1 MEVEKMVRKQFD
13 EELEKLN
20 NDFVKMGHMVEIA
33 IENMVTAFKHQD
45 KALAKE
51 IMNNDRLINDMERA
65 VESRSFNLILRQQPI
80 ATDLR
85 NVTTA
90 LKIVTDL
97 ERIGDQAADIAEIIL
112 GLEGEHVYRTVEHIP
127 MMAKKA
133 KLMVHESIESFI
145 KKDLSTAQMVKKM
158 DDEIDELFQ
167 EVKQEVVDIIKENSE
182 RVDYCL
188 DFLMIAKYL
197 ERIGD
202 HAVNICEWLEF
213 NQTGSMNEYR
223 LI

>member
-1 MEVEKMVRKQFD
+1 MMRKLFD

-20 NDFVKMGHMVEIA
+20 VDLTKMGHLVEVA
-33 IENMVTAFKHQD
+33 IENMIDAFKYQD

-51 IMNNDRLINDMERA
+51 IITNDRLINDMERT
-65 VESRSFNLILRQQPI
+65 VESRAFNLILRQQPI

-97 ERIGDQAADIAEIIL
+97 ERIGDQAADIAEIIMNF
-112 GLEGEHVYRTVEHIP
+112 EGEHAYKTVEHIP
-127 MMAKKA
+127 TMAKKA
-133 KLMVHESIESFI
+133 KIMVHESIDSFI
-145 KKDLSTAQMVKKM
+145 KKDLSTARLVKSM
-158 DDEIDELFQ
+158 DDEIDALFE
-167 EVKQEVVDIIKENSE
+167 EVKQEVAEIIKENSE
-182 RVDYCL
+182 RIDYCI

-197 ERIGD
+197 ERVGD

-213 NQTGSMNEYR
+213 NQTGSVNDQR

>member
-1 MEVEKMVRKQFD
+1 MMRKLFD

-20 NDFVKMGHMVEIA
+20 VDLTKMGHLVEVA
-33 IENMVTAFKHQD
+33 IENMIDAFKHQD

-51 IMNNDRLINDMERA
+51 IIANDRLINDMERT
-65 VESRSFNLILRQQPI
+65 VESRAFNLILRQQPI

-97 ERIGDQAADIAEIIL
+97 ERIGDQAADIAEIIMNF
-112 GLEGEHVYRTVEHIP
+112 EGEHAYKTVEHIP
-127 MMAKKA
+127 TMAKKA
-133 KLMVHESIESFI
+133 KIMVHESIDSFI
-145 KKDLSTAQMVKKM
+145 KKDLSTARLVKSM
-158 DDEIDELFQ
+158 DDEIDALFE
-167 EVKQEVVDIIKENSE
+167 EVKQEVAEIIKENSE
-182 RVDYCL
+182 RIDYCI

-197 ERIGD
+197 ERVGD

-213 NQTGSMNEYR
+213 NQTGSVNDQR

>member
-1 MEVEKMVRKQFD
+1 MRKQFD
-13 EELEKLN
+13 EELNKLN
-20 NDFVKMGHMVEIA
+20 IDLIKMGHLVEIA
-33 IENMVTAFKHQD
+33 IENMIDAFKHQD
-45 KALAKE
+45 KVLAKE
-51 IMNNDRLINDMERA
+51 ILTNDRLINDVERTI
-65 VESRSFNLILRQQPI
+65 ESRSFSLILTQQPI

-97 ERIGDQAADIAEIIL
+97 ERIGDQAADIADIIL
-112 GLEGEHVYRTVEHIP
+112 HFDGEHPYKTVEHIP
-127 MMAKKA
+127 TMAKKA
-133 KLMVHESIESFI
+133 KIMVHEAIEAFI
-145 KKDLSTAQMVKKM
+145 KKDLPSAKMVIKM
-158 DDEIDELFQ
+158 DDEIDELFE
-167 EVKQEVVDIIKENSE
+167 EVKQEVVEILQQNSE
-182 RVDYCL
+182 KVDNCI

-213 NQTGSMNEYR
+213 NQTGILNEQR

>member
-1 MEVEKMVRKQFD
+1 MMRTLFD

-20 NDFVKMGHMVEIA
+20 VDLTKMGHLVEVA
-33 IENMVTAFKHQD
+33 IENMIDAFKHQD

-51 IMNNDRLINDMERA
+51 IITNDRLINDMERT
-65 VESRSFNLILRQQPI
+65 VESRAFNLILRQQPI

-97 ERIGDQAADIAEIIL
+97 ERIGDQAADIAEIIMNF
-112 GLEGEHVYRTVEHIP
+112 EGEHAYKTVEHIP
-127 MMAKKA
+127 TMAKKA
-133 KLMVHESIESFI
+133 KIMVHESIDSFI
-145 KKDLSTAQMVKKM
+145 KKDLSTARLVKSM
-158 DDEIDELFQ
+158 DDEIDALFE
-167 EVKQEVVDIIKENSE
+167 EVKQEVAEIIKENSE
-182 RVDYCL
+182 RIDYCI

-197 ERIGD
+197 ERVGD

-213 NQTGSMNEYR
+213 NQTGSVNDQR